1 MNSINIPILSFLRG
15 GYIKIVESF
24 VNTIY
29 HYSKWKFFMD
39 FASNGR
45 RPRLIPIL
53 SIRWKFLNP
62 VFRFVMKLRADRYCP
77 SRASIVYMYS
87 TRGTVWKEGQK
98 HVDVNDGDK
107 VTHAIH
113 TYHR

>member
-45 RPRLIPIL
+45 RPRLIPII

-87 TRGTVWKEGQK
+87 TRGVEGGTKARGRERRRQS
-98 HVDVNDGDK
+98 NARY
-107 VTHAIH
+107 THLP
-113 TYHR
+113 